1 MTTIEFLNFLT
12 ISLPVFPT
20 SVKPSHLLGYLS
32 LSFISLFFFFFFR
45 SMGSLQLG
53 LEKQQLCAEK
63 PGVELLEID
72 KFFGNRGFQ
81 NKVKRPY
88 HRHDQLWQMAS
99 VTRDLRTWQS
109 STHMSLRSH
118 EAYIDYSW
126 THLFERYLLGTY
138 NEPGKNK

>member
-1 MTTIEFLNFLT
+1 MTGGVAECQRYFMIGSWKEVA
-12 ISLPVFPT
+12 IGS
-20 SVKPSHLLGYLS
+20 G
-32 LSFISLFFFFFFR
+32 SFRSPFFFFFFR

-88 HRHDQLWQMAS
+88 HRHDQL
-99 VTRDLRTWQS
+99 
-109 STHMSLRSH
+109 
-118 EAYIDYSW
+118 
-126 THLFERYLLGTY
+126 
-138 NEPGKNK
+138 